1 MKSMFQLLSLFWG
14 IVPLLWAAEPSTI
27 QADLDA
33 ECDIQYQ
40 TLGRNLT
47 QRDWFDRIDGQA
59 VRKESLVLP
68 TDRDP
73 LDILLRRT
81 DALLRHLQGQPN
93 PAALAGLTGD
103 YQALQQAAQNV
114 TVESKPERRAIFR
127 KAWQLQRRISLKN
140 PLLDFDG
147 ILFVKSQWSRSN
159 HCCDQYFGFTARP
172 GGSVYVLEK
181 AFTKEPHLRDLLATA
196 KVQEGRRKGQ
206 PLSHGSFR
214 SPELSFDGR
223 TIFFAYSECQPID
236 TARFTPIQ
244 DCPPQAWNPGASFH
258 VFKLSLDTPDIVEQL
273 TDGPWNEFDPCLLPN
288 GRVMFVSERRGGFGR
303 CHGRPVPTYTL
314 HSMRQDGSDI
324 VCLSFH
330 DTNEW
335 QPSVTHDGMV
345 VYTRWDYIDRGDCIA
360 HHPWTTYPDGRN
372 PRALHGNYPSQRGLR
387 PDMEMDI
394 RAIPGSQRLTA
405 TATPH
410 HGQAYGSLV
419 VFDPRIPDD
428 GAMGPLRRLT
438 PEVGFPET
446 RDQCQGNAFGT
457 AWPLDEDFH
466 LCVYSP
472 PGSGLPHGLYLI
484 DSFGNR
490 TLIYRDAALPCLGP
504 IPLRPR
510 PMPPVIPHAT
520 AVAIPGGEAMPASNS
535 VPMEGTVGCINVY
548 ESMKPWPT
556 GTVITALRV
565 IQLFPK
571 TTVHA
576 NVPDIGIGSESL
588 ARGVLGT
595 VPVEA
600 DGSAR
605 FIAPAGRM
613 LYFQALDTNGCAVQ
627 SMMSATYVQPG
638 ETLTCV
644 GCHENRHRTNP
655 TPTHSPLAFQRP
667 PQYPVPEPEGS
678 FPMSYTRLVQPV
690 LDQYCVGCHRKNPKA
705 PDLSGAPAHWTKRRY
720 GGDRNTLWSRSYLSL
735 IQGDNDREGDLKHG
749 FAYACGS
756 RPPGRLPSETTPGEF
771 GARASKL
778 YELLKSGH
786 HGVKLPSDS
795 LRRLTLWLDCNS
807 VFYGAYHDLDRQRAG
822 EKVVPE
828 LN

>member
-1 MKSMFQLLSLFWG
+1 MMFMLVAGTALVFRVAWTEAA
-14 IVPLLWAAEPSTI
+14 PL
-27 QADLDA
+27 DLDA
-33 ECDIQYQ
+33 ECEIQHGVLNR
-40 TLGRNLT
+40 TIS
-47 QRDWFDRIDGQA
+47 QRDWFTSISNQTFRQEA
-59 VRKESLVLP
+59 LVLP
-68 TDRDP
+68 ADRDA

-81 DALLRHLQGQPN
+81 GALLNHLRSKTPLASEFG
-93 PAALAGLTGD
+93 ALEKKARGLNITEA
-103 YQALQQAAQNV
+103 QA
-114 TVESKPERRAIFR
+114 RRDLFKKVWR
-127 KAWQLQRRISLKN
+127 LQRRISLAN
-140 PLLDFDG
+140 PLLDFDR
-147 ILFVKSQWSRSN
+147 ILFVNSQWSQAD
-159 HCCDQYFGFTARP
+159 HCCDQYFGFTAQP

-181 AFTKEPHLRDLLATA
+181 AFSDKPELKNLLTQS
-196 KVQEGRRKGQ
+196 KVKGGRLKGQ
-206 PLSHGSFR
+206 SLSGGSFR

-223 TIFFAYSECQPID
+223 TILFAYSECKPVD
-236 TARFTPIQ
+236 TSTFTPIQ
-244 DCPPQAWNPGASFH
+244 DCPPGKWNPGTSFH
-258 VFKLSLDTPDIVEQL
+258 IFKLNLDIPDTLEQL
-273 TDGPWNEFDPCLLPN
+273 TDGPWNDFDPCFLPS
-288 GRVMFVSERRGGFGR
+288 GRVMFISERRGGFGR

-314 HSMRQDGSDI
+314 HSMLAGGNDI
-324 VCLSFH
+324 TCLSFH

-345 VYTRWDYIDRGDCIA
+345 VYTRWDYVDRGDCIA
-360 HHPWTTYPDGRN
+360 HHPWITYPDGRD
-372 PRALHGNYPSQRGLR
+372 PRAMHGNYPTQRGLR

-394 RAIPGSQRLTA
+394 RSIPGSQKFVA
-405 TATPH
+405 TAAPH

-428 GAMGPLRRLT
+428 GAMAPLRRLT

-446 RDQCQGNAFGT
+446 ADRHKNLAYGT
-457 AWPLDEDFH
+457 AWPLDEDFY

-490 TLIYRDAALPCLGP
+490 TLIYRDATLPCLGP
-504 IPLRPR
+504 IPLRAR

-520 AVAIPGGEAMPASNS
+520 S
-535 VPMEGTVGCINVY
+535 VGLPEGTVMPETHAIPTIGTVSCINVY
-548 ESMKPWPT
+548 EAMKPWPT

-571 TTVHA
+571 PTVRA

-595 VPVEA
+595 VPVET

-627 SMMSATYVQPG
+627 SMMSATYVHPG

-644 GCHENRHRTNP
+644 GCHENRHRANP
-655 TPTHSPLAFQRP
+655 TPTHSPLAFQKL
-667 PQYPVPEPEGS
+667 PQRPVPEPEGS
-678 FPMSYTRLVQPV
+678 FPVSYTLLVQPV
-690 LDQYCVGCHRKNPKA
+690 LDRYCVKCHQKSPGSPN
-705 PDLSGAPAHWTKRRY
+705 LSGAPSVWSKRKY
-720 GGDRNTLWSRSYLSL
+720 IGDKHTLWSQSYLSL
-735 IQGDNDREGDLKHG
+735 IQGDRDREDELAKG

-756 RPPGRLPSETTPGEF
+756 RPPGRIPSETIPGNF

-778 YELLKSGH
+778 YELLKTGH
-786 HGVKLPSDS
+786 HGVQLPPEA

>member
-1 MKSMFQLLSLFWG
+1 MKKMIFLLVAVMGFVFRG
-14 IVPLLWAAEPSTI
+14 AAEEAAPF
-27 QADLDA
+27 DLEA
-33 ECDIQYQ
+33 ECEVQYGVLSRDLSNLAWFRSISNQ
-40 TLGRNLT
+40 TFR
-47 QRDWFDRIDGQA
+47 QEA
-59 VRKESLVLP
+59 LVLA

-81 DALLRHLQGQPN
+81 GSLLDHHRNMTNSP
-93 PAALAGLTGD
+93 ALAAWSGHYRDLD
-103 YQALQQAAQNV
+103 RAARKV
-114 TVESKPERRAIFR
+114 PVAKVVGRRALFGKVWR
-127 KAWQLQRRISLKN
+127 LQRQIALAN
-140 PLLDFDG
+140 PLLDFDR
-147 ILFVKSQWSRSN
+147 ILFVKSKWSKAS
-159 HCCDQYFGFTARP
+159 HCCDQYFGFESSP
-172 GGSVYVLEK
+172 GGSVYVLDKVFSEK
-181 AFTKEPHLRDLLATA
+181 PELKDLLVRA
-196 KVQEGRRKGQ
+196 KVKEGRLKGRI
-206 PLSHGSFR
+206 LSGGSFR
-214 SPELSFDGR
+214 SPELSFNGQ
-223 TIFFAYSECQPID
+223 TVFFAHSECQPVD
-236 TARFTPIQ
+236 KTTFTPVR
-244 DCPPQAWNPGASFH
+244 DCPPGRWNPGTSFH
-258 VFKLSLDTPDIVEQL
+258 IFKLNVDAPETVEQL

-288 GRVMFVSERRGGFGR
+288 GRLMFISERRGGFGR

-345 VYTRWDYIDRGDCIA
+345 VYTRWDYVDRGDCIA
-360 HHPWTTYPDGRN
+360 HHPWITYPDGRD
-372 PRALHGNYPSQRGLR
+372 PRALHGNYPTRRGLR
-387 PDMEMDI
+387 PDMELDV
-394 RAIPGSQRLTA
+394 RAIPGSQRFVA
-405 TATPH
+405 TAAPH

-428 GAMGPLRRLT
+428 GAMAPIRRLT

-446 RDQCQGNAFGT
+446 GDWRQNQSYGT
-457 AWPLDEDFH
+457 AWPLDEEFY

-472 PGSGLPHGLYLI
+472 PGSGLAHGLYLI

-490 TLIYRDAALPCLGP
+490 TLIYRDSELPCLGP
-504 IPLRPR
+504 IPLRAR
-510 PMPPVIPHAT
+510 PLPPVIPHAT
-520 AVAIPGGEAMPASNS
+520 AVGLPEGTVMPDSNAIPS
-535 VPMEGTVGCINVY
+535 EGTVGCINVY
-548 ESMKPWPT
+548 EAIKSWPT

-571 TTVHA
+571 PTVVA

-627 SMMSATYVQPG
+627 SMMSATYVHPG

-644 GCHENRHRTNP
+644 GCHENRHRVNRTSAQP
-655 TPTHSPLAFQRP
+655 PLAFQKPPSRP
-667 PQYPVPEPEGS
+667 TPEPEGS
-678 FPMSYTRLVQPV
+678 YPVNYSRLVQPL
-690 LDQYCVGCHRKNPKA
+690 LDLYCVGCHRKSPKA
-705 PDLSGAPAHWTKRRY
+705 PDLSGTPAVWSKREY
-720 GGDRNTLWSRSYLSL
+720 IGDKNTLWSQSYLSL
-735 IQGDNDREGDLKHG
+735 IRGGRDHQDEVKKG

-756 RPPGRLPSETTPGEF
+756 RPPGRIPSETSPGEF
-771 GARASKL
+771 GARASTL
-778 YELLKSGH
+778 YELLKTGH
-786 HGVKLPSDS
+786 HGVQLPPDA

-822 EKVVPE
+822 EKVVPL

>member
-1 MKSMFQLLSLFWG
+1 MKKIMFMLVAGMALVFR
-14 IVPLLWAAEPSTI
+14 VAETEAAPL
-27 QADLDA
+27 DLDA
-33 ECDIQYQ
+33 ECDIQYRV
-40 TLGRNLT
+40 LSRDVGK
-47 QRDWFDRIDGQA
+47 RDWFASISNQTFRQ
-59 VRKESLVLP
+59 ETLVLP
-68 TDRDP
+68 ADRDA

-81 DALLRHLQGQPN
+81 GALLNHLRSGPN
-93 PAALAGLTGD
+93 PPPLTSEFEALEKKEGGLNFT
-103 YQALQQAAQNV
+103 ASEA
-114 TVESKPERRAIFR
+114 RRDLFKKVWR
-127 KAWQLQRRISLKN
+127 LQRRISLAN
-140 PLLDFDG
+140 PLLDFDR
-147 ILFVKSQWSRSN
+147 ILFVMSQLSSGN
-159 HCCDQYFGFTARP
+159 HCCDQYFGFNACP
-172 GGSVYVLEK
+172 GGSVYVLEN
-181 AFTKEPHLRDLLATA
+181 AFSDKPELNDLLTQS
-196 KVQEGRRKGQ
+196 KVKEGRLKGQ
-206 PLSHGSFR
+206 SLTGGSFR

-223 TIFFAYSECQPID
+223 TILFAYTECRPVN
-236 TARFTPIQ
+236 TAPFTPIP
-244 DCPPQAWNPGASFH
+244 DCPPAHWNPGTSFH
-258 VFKLSLDTPDIVEQL
+258 IFKLDLETPDTLKQL
-273 TDGPWNEFDPCLLPN
+273 TDGPWNDFDPCFLPN
-288 GRVMFVSERRGGFGR
+288 GRVMFISERRGGFGR
-303 CHGRPVPTYTL
+303 CHPRPVPTYTL
-314 HSMRQDGSDI
+314 HSMQPDGSDI
-324 VCLSFH
+324 TCLSFH

-345 VYTRWDYIDRGDCIA
+345 VYTRWDYVDRGDCIA
-360 HHPWTTYPDGRN
+360 HHPWITYPDGRD
-372 PRALHGNYPSQRGLR
+372 PRAMHGNYPTQRGLR

-394 RAIPGSQRLTA
+394 RSIPGSQKFVA
-405 TATPH
+405 TAAPH
-410 HGQAYGSLV
+410 HGQAYGSLI

-428 GAMGPLRRLT
+428 GAMAPLRRLT

-446 RDQCQGNAFGT
+446 ADRHQNLAYGT
-457 AWPLDEDFH
+457 AWPLDEDFY

-490 TLIYRDAALPCLGP
+490 TLIYRDATLPCLSP

-510 PMPPVIPHAT
+510 PLPPVIPHAT
-520 AVAIPGGEAMPASNS
+520 S
-535 VPMEGTVGCINVY
+535 VGLPEGTVMPETNTIPTAGTIGCINVY
-548 ESMKPWPT
+548 EAMKPWPT

-571 TTVHA
+571 PTVQA

-627 SMMSATYVQPG
+627 SMMSATYVHPG

-644 GCHENRHRTNP
+644 GCHENRHRANP
-655 TPTHSPLAFQRP
+655 TPTHSPLAFQKP
-667 PQYPVPEPEGS
+667 PQRPAPEPEGS
-678 FPMSYTRLVQPV
+678 FPVNYSRLVQPV
-690 LDQYCVGCHRKNPKA
+690 LDQYCVGCHRKSPKA

-720 GGDRNTLWSRSYLSL
+720 GGDRNLLWSRSYLSL
-735 IQGDNDREGDLKHG
+735 IQGDNDREGELTKG
-749 FAYACGS
+749 FAYACDS
-756 RPPGRLPSETTPGEF
+756 RPPGRLPSETTPGNF

-786 HGVKLPSDS
+786 HGVKLPPDS